1 MDLTQF
7 NEAFLSGNQVA
18 GTYALR
24 TSLPPC
30 KSKTPI
36 VRKPV
41 PDAIRKINKAPVAVA
56 PESLT
61 VRCGE
66 EFTIDGSKSYDP
78 EGQPLLFR
86 WNVGEGWLMGN
97 LSQGPTLRQTAP
109 KEPKDLEFKLWVLDG
124 VRSSNAVIVKV
135 KVVR

>member
-1 MDLTQF
+1 
-7 NEAFLSGNQVA
+7 
-18 GTYALR
+18 
-24 TSLPPC
+24 
-30 KSKTPI
+30 
-36 VRKPV
+36 
-41 PDAIRKINKAPVAVA
+41 
-56 PESLT
+56 